1 MRNKRG
7 RLNPSPFIFDFL
19 KPFRY
24 LLKYETGCF
33 LYEVLAM
40 KLGIAIVL
48 LTLCFF
54 AILPISPS
62 FPQGSGMSH
71 GPGMGMRKWRG
82 EGPCWSAS
90 ELNLSS
96 EQKKGL
102 DLIQQAYFREAQLF
116 RLQLFTMNIEL
127 RELLTNPTTKV
138 ESIRGKYSEIIELQ
152 SKQEEKAVEY
162 LIKVRGLLTPEQLKN
177 WCPEQEFPAFRQMMH
192 GMGPMG
198 PKRFREE

>member
-1 MRNKRG
+1 
-7 RLNPSPFIFDFL
+7 
-19 KPFRY
+19 
-24 LLKYETGCF
+24 
-33 LYEVLAM
+33 M
-40 KLGIAIVL
+40 KLAIGIVL

-54 AILPISPS
+54 AILPTSPS

-71 GPGMGMRKWRG
+71 GPGMGVRKWRG
-82 EGPCWSAS
+82 EGQCWSAS
-90 ELNLSS
+90 ELNLSP
-96 EQKKGL
+96 EQRKGL

-116 RLQLFTMNIEL
+116 RLQLFTKNIEL
-127 RELLTNPTTKV
+127 RELLIHPTTKV

-162 LIKVRGLLTPEQLKN
+162 LIKVRSLLTLEQLKN

-192 GMGPMG
+192 GTGPMG